1 MIINVEREPNLS
13 LYYLGGILLTLL
25 KKKKELPIEEVIL
38 EIQREFEKKIHVD
51 FIYYALDWLFLL
63 SLIEIREGT
72 VYYEN
77 KKINSTQNVSF

>member
-38 EIQREFEKKIHVD
+38 EIKE
-51 FIYYALDWLFLL
+51 
-63 SLIEIREGT
+63 SLRKR
-72 VYYEN
+72 YM
-77 KKINSTQNVSF
+77 